1 MTELF
6 SDIFAGRNDVLTRM
20 DARAKVACAI
30 SALLAVLFSRNAL
43 FPAGVF
49 AACLSGMFLVRIPA
63 KWISFRIAGPAA
75 FALVLVLLFG
85 FTVGVTPMA
94 SGSFA
99 GIRLTLMEEGVRR
112 GLLLGARVL
121 GATSVVLLLG
131 AVTPAHRIFHVL
143 LRAGIP
149 AEWVEIAMLVYRYA
163 FVLLEHAAEVSA
175 AQRVRLG
182 YSHPAKSMSS
192 IGTLGGT
199 VILRSIDQAV
209 RTHEAMTARGY
220 TGSIPFGP
228 MASMGRR
235 DRWVAI
241 SVPLLF
247 LTAWLLVGR
256 GQG

>member
-6 SDIFAGRNDVLTRM
+6 SDIFAGRNDALTRL
-20 DARAKVACAI
+20 DARAKVIAA
-30 SALLAVLFSRNAL
+30 SSGLLAVLFSRNAL
-43 FPAGVF
+43 LPAGVF
-49 AACLSGMFLVRIPA
+49 AACLLGMVLVRIPA
-63 KWISFRIAGPAA
+63 RWLSFRLAGPAA
-75 FALVLVLLFG
+75 TALVLVLLHG

-94 SGSFA
+94 SASFA

-121 GATSVVLLLG
+121 GGTSVVLLLG

-143 LRAGIP
+143 RRAGIP
-149 AEWVEIAMLVYRYA
+149 AGWVEIAMFTYRYT

-182 YSHPAKSMSS
+182 YSHLARSMSA

-228 MASMGRR
+228 MGAMGRR

-241 SVPLLF
+241 LVSLLF
-247 LTAWLLVGR
+247 VAAWFLVGR